1 MSEIVDRIM
10 TLDNA
15 HLSNVINKNI
25 ITIGDTDITILS
37 VVYFGISIFFTV
49 VFLGLNGAFF
59 RRLQSR
65 ADSANVSSLYILQRF
80 SHYLLITIGLLVSL
94 SAIGIDFTH
103 LALLATALSVGLGFG
118 LQSIFNNFFSGI
130 IILLER
136 SMRVGDYIELDGGIS
151 GIVKEINIRSTLVK
165 TRNNVDVLV
174 PNSEFVNGRVSNWTL
189 GDPFTRYQI
198 PFGVAY
204 GTDKEKV
211 KEAALQAAKN
221 VPLTLNQA
229 GMEPDVWLVNFGE
242 SSLDFQ
248 LVVWVDPRKNTRPGG
263 ITALYLWELETALN
277 EHNIE
282 IPFPQRDLHIK
293 SGNLS

>member
-1 MSEIVDRIM
+1 MKLDSAQLSEI
-10 TLDNA
+10 
-15 HLSNVINKNI
+15 INKKI
-25 ITIGDTDITILS
+25 IVIGDTDITILS
-37 VVYFGISIFFTV
+37 VIYFGLSILFTITV
-49 VFLGLNGAFF
+49 IGLNGKFF
-59 RRLQSR
+59 RRLQAK
-65 ADSANVSSLYILQRF
+65 ADSANISSLYILQRF
-80 SHYLLITIGLLVSL
+80 SHYLLLALGIFISL

-136 SMRVGDYIELDGGIS
+136 SMRVGDYIELEGGIS
-151 GIVKEINIRSTLVK
+151 GVVKEINIRSTLIK

-174 PNSEFVNGRVSNWTL
+174 PNSEFVNSRVSNWTL
-189 GDPFTRYQI
+189 SDPYTRFEI

-204 GTDKEKV
+204 GSDKEKV
-211 KEAALQAAKN
+211 REAALQAAKN
-221 VPLTLNQA
+221 VPLTLYET
-229 GMEPDVWLVNFGE
+229 GKEPDVWLVNFGE

-263 ITALYLWELETALN
+263 ISALYLWELESSLKAF
-277 EHNIE
+277 NIE

-293 SGNLS
+293 TSSAKLVN